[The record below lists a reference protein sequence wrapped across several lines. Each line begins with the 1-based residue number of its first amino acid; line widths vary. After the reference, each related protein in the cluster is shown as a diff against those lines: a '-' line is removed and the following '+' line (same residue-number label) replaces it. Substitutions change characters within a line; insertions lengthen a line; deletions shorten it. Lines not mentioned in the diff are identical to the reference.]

1 MDLFMRCCGDALS
14 DSPEARVLFTTRP
27 DMIDAGD
34 RFEERLSEAGL
45 GIEQRVED
53 FSRYRLPNFYRRK
66 LIQGFGAHGIS
77 PQLVQ
82 GLTKIP
88 YLYADLFI
96 LKKM

>member
-14 DSPEARVLFTTRP
+14 DSPDARVLFTTRP

-45 GIEQRVED
+45 QIEQRVED

-66 LIQGFGAHGIS
+66 LIQGFGTHGIS

-82 GLTKIP
+82 GLTQIP
-88 YLYADLFI
+88 YLYADLFV
-96 LKKM
+96 LKKA